1 MSGNGTSM
9 PGDGRWLLPEGI
21 EELLP
26 AEART
31 VERMRRE
38 LLDLCDR
45 WGYELVIPPLVEFT
59 ESLLIGLGP
68 DLDLQTFKL
77 TDQISGRSLGL
88 RPDITPQVARM
99 DAHSLRREGPSR
111 LCYAGSVLHTRAR
124 SPLASRSPIQVGAE
138 LYGDA
143 SLAADIEVVSLM
155 LEMLRVAGVK
165 QITLDLGHVGIFR
178 SLMEHLA
185 LPDALASALFE
196 ALQHKS
202 DPAIRALLAGA
213 GLEAAQNAI
222 LGRLA
227 SLNGG
232 PEVLDE
238 AEVLF
243 AHGPAGIASALRA
256 LREVADA
263 VQQRAP
269 DVTLHFDLC
278 ELHGYHYHTG
288 LVFAAYAPGQGEA
301 LANGGRYDDIGQVF
315 GRARPATGFN
325 TDLKALLRLARAR
338 PVAQSAAVF
347 VPHAVAAAAW
357 EEMQRLRALGEC
369 VVPGVPGEM
378 PPSRCDRELRP
389 SASGGWELKTL
400 E

>member
-1 MSGNGTSM
+1 MGGNGSAM
-9 PGDGRWLLPEGI
+9 PGNGRWLLPEGI

-26 AEART
+26 HEART
-31 VERMRRE
+31 VERMRRD
-38 LLDLCDR
+38 LLDLCAS
-45 WGYELVIPPLVEFT
+45 WGYELVMPPLVEFT
-59 ESLLIGLGP
+59 ESLLIGLGS

-77 TDQISGRSLGL
+77 TDQASGRTLGL
-88 RPDITPQVARM
+88 RPDITPQVARI
-99 DAHSLRREGPSR
+99 DAHSLRREGPAR
-111 LCYAGSVLHTRAR
+111 LCYAGTVLHTRAR

-155 LEMLRVAGVK
+155 LEMLRVAGVRD
-165 QITLDLGHVGIFR
+165 ITLDLGHVGIFR
-178 SLMEHLA
+178 ALMAHLS
-185 LPDALASALFE
+185 LPDAVAGELFE

-202 DPAIRALLAGA
+202 EPSIRALLAGA
-213 GLEAAQNAI
+213 GLGAPEAGV

-227 SLNGG
+227 ALNGG
-232 PEVLDE
+232 REVLAE
-238 AEVLF
+238 AAAVF
-243 AHGPAGIASALRA
+243 AGGPPGIAAALQA
-256 LREVADA
+256 LTEVADA
-263 VQQRAP
+263 VEARAP
-269 DVTLHFDLC
+269 GVTLHFDLC

-338 PVAQSAAVF
+338 QTPEAPAVF
-347 VPHAVAAAAW
+347 VPHGLAEAAW
-357 EEMQRLRALGEC
+357 AEIRRLRDAGEC
-369 VVPGVPGEM
+369 VVAGLPGEVR
-378 PPSRCDRELRP
+378 PARCNRELVR
-389 SASGGWELKTL
+389 ADDAWELKIL

>member
-1 MSGNGTSM
+1 MGGNGTSM

-155 LEMLRVAGVK
+155 LEMLRVAGVE

-185 LPDALASALFE
+185 LPEDLASDLFE

-213 GLEAAQNAI
+213 GLAPGHNAM
-222 LGRLA
+222 LARLA

-232 PEVLDE
+232 REVLDE
-238 AEVLF
+238 AAALF
-243 AHGPAGIASALRA
+243 ADAPPGITAALRA
-256 LREVADA
+256 LAEVADA
-263 VQQRAP
+263 VQARAP
-269 DVTLHFDLC
+269 GVRLHFDLC

-325 TDLKALLRLARAR
+325 TDLKSLLRLARAR
-338 PVAQSAAVF
+338 PSPQSAAVF
-347 VPHAVAAAAW
+347 VPHAVAAGAW
-357 EEMQRLRALGEC
+357 DEVQRLRAAGEC
-369 VVPGVPGEM
+369 VVPGLPGEM

>member
-1 MSGNGTSM
+1 MGGNGTSM
-9 PGDGRWLLPEGI
+9 PGDSRWLLPEGI

-31 VERMRRE
+31 IERMRRE

-45 WGYELVIPPLVEFT
+45 WAYELVIPPLVEYT

-77 TDQISGRSLGL
+77 TDQISGRSLAL

-138 LYGDA
+138 LYGDV

-155 LEMLRVAGVK
+155 LEMLRVAGVG

-185 LPDALASALFE
+185 LPDALASELFE

-202 DPAIRALLAGA
+202 DPTIRALLAGS
-213 GLEAAQNAI
+213 GLEAGQKAI

-227 SLNGG
+227 GLNGG
-232 PEVLDE
+232 SEVLDE

-243 AHGPAGIASALRA
+243 AHGPAGIAGALRA

-269 DVTLHFDLC
+269 DVALHFDLC

-325 TDLKALLRLARAR
+325 TDLKALLRLARAQ

-347 VPHAVAAAAW
+347 VPHAVAEAAW

-369 VVPGVPGEM
+369 VVPGLPGEM
-378 PPSRCDRELRP
+378 PPARCDRELRP
-389 SASGGWELKTL
+389 LTGGGWELKIL

>member
-1 MSGNGTSM
+1 MGGNGASM

-31 VERMRRE
+31 VEHMRRQ

-45 WGYELVIPPLVEFT
+45 WGYELVMPPLVEFT

-77 TDQISGRSLGL
+77 TDQMSGRSLGV

-124 SPLASRSPIQVGAE
+124 SSLASRSPIQVGAE

-155 LEMLRVAGVK
+155 IEMLRVAGVG

-185 LPDALASALFE
+185 LPQALASDLFE

-202 DPAIRALLAGA
+202 EPSIRALLAGA
-213 GLEAAQNAI
+213 GLAPEQTAM

-232 PEVLDE
+232 REVLAE
-238 AEVLF
+238 AATLF
-243 AHGPAGIASALRA
+243 AGAPSGITDALRA
-256 LREVADA
+256 LGEVADA
-263 VQQRAP
+263 VSARAP
-269 DVTLHFDLC
+269 GVTLHFDLC

-347 VPHAVAAAAW
+347 VPHALAASAW
-357 EEMQRLRALGEC
+357 DEIQRLRAAGEC
-369 VVPGVPGEM
+369 VVLGLPAEARPAH
-378 PPSRCDRELRP
+378 CDRELRP
-389 SASGGWELKTL
+389 VSGGGWELWIL

>member
-1 MSGNGTSM
+1 MGGNGTSM

-45 WGYELVIPPLVEFT
+45 WGYELVMPPLVEFT

-155 LEMLRVAGVK
+155 LEMLRVAGVER
-165 QITLDLGHVGIFR
+165 ITLDLGHVGIFR

-185 LPDALASALFE
+185 LPEALSSDLFE

-213 GLEAAQNAI
+213 GLEAGQNAV
-222 LGRLA
+222 LSRLA
-227 SLNGG
+227 GLNGG
-232 PEVLDE
+232 REVLDE
-238 AEVLF
+238 AAALF
-243 AHGPAGIASALRA
+243 AHGPAGISKALRA
-256 LREVADA
+256 LVEVADA

-338 PVAQSAAVF
+338 GVPQSAAVF
-347 VPHAVAAAAW
+347 VPHAVAAGAW
-357 EEMQRLRALGEC
+357 DEIQRLRAAGEC
-369 VVPGVPGEM
+369 VVPGLPGEI
-378 PPSRCDRELRP
+378 PPARCDRELRP
-389 SASGGWELKTL
+389 TVSGGWELKTL

>member
-1 MSGNGTSM
+1 MGGNGASM

-26 AEART
+26 AEARV
-31 VERMRRE
+31 VERMRRQ
-38 LLDLCDR
+38 LLDLCDS
-45 WGYELVIPPLVEFT
+45 WGYELVVPPLVEYT

-77 TDQISGRSLGL
+77 TDQLSGRTLGV
-88 RPDITPQVARM
+88 RPDITPQVARI
-99 DAHSLRREGPSR
+99 DAHSLHCEGPSR

-124 SPLASRSPIQVGAE
+124 SPLASRSPIQLGAE

-155 LEMLRVAGVK
+155 LEMLHVAGVERV
-165 QITLDLGHVGIFR
+165 TLDLGHVGIFR

-185 LPDALASALFE
+185 LPDRLAQALFE

-202 DPAIRALLAGA
+202 EPAIHELLAEAGLPDNQMALLS
-213 GLEAAQNAI
+213 
-222 LGRLA
+222 RLA
-227 SLNGG
+227 GLNGG
-232 PEVLDE
+232 PEVLAE
-238 AEVLF
+238 AAVLF
-243 AHGPAGIASALRA
+243 ADAPAGVGAALRA
-256 LREVADA
+256 LAEVADA
-263 VQQRAP
+263 VTARAP
-269 DVTLHFDLC
+269 GVALHFDLC

-325 TDLKALLRLARAR
+325 TDLKSLLRLTRGSEPAARGG
-338 PVAQSAAVF
+338 VF
-347 VPHAVAAAAW
+347 VPHALGFSAW
-357 EEMQRLRALGEC
+357 SEIQRLRSNGERVVLGL
-369 VVPGVPGEM
+369 
-378 PPSRCDRELRP
+378 PSEQPSAACDRELRA
-389 SASGGWELKTL
+389 SAGGEWQLGIL

>member
-1 MSGNGTSM
+1 MAMGGNGGVM

-31 VERMRRE
+31 VERMRRD
-38 LLDLCDR
+38 LLDLCAR
-45 WGYELVIPPLVEFT
+45 WGYELVMPPLVEFT

-88 RPDITPQVARM
+88 RPDITPQVARI

-124 SPLASRSPIQVGAE
+124 SPHASRSPIQVGAE

-155 LEMLRVAGVK
+155 LEMLRVAGVANL
-165 QITLDLGHVGIFR
+165 TLDLGHVGIFR
-178 SLMEHLA
+178 SLMDHLA
-185 LPDALASALFE
+185 LPEGVAEELFD

-202 DPAIRALLAGA
+202 EPSIRALLAGA
-213 GLEAAQNAI
+213 GLAPGHAAV

-227 SLNGG
+227 GLNGG
-232 PEVLDE
+232 REVLAE
-238 AEVLF
+238 ASAMF
-243 AHGPAGIASALRA
+243 PDGPPGIGSALRA
-256 LREVADA
+256 LSEVADA
-263 VQQRAP
+263 VEQRAP
-269 DVTLHFDLC
+269 GVTLHFDLC

-338 PVAQSAAVF
+338 APQGQAVVF
-347 VPHAVAAAAW
+347 VPHTLAAQAW
-357 EEMQRLRALGEC
+357 DEIRRLRDKGEC
-369 VVPGVPGEM
+369 VLVGLPGET
-378 PPSRCDRELRP
+378 PSSRCDRELRP
-389 SASGGWELKTL
+389 AGNGWELKTL
-400 E
+400 

>member
-1 MSGNGTSM
+1 MGGNGSAM
-9 PGDGRWLLPEGI
+9 PGNGRWLLPEGI

-31 VERMRRE
+31 VERMRRD
-38 LLDLCDR
+38 LLDLCAS
-45 WGYELVIPPLVEFT
+45 WGYELVMPPLVEFT
-59 ESLLIGLGP
+59 ESLLIGLGS

-77 TDQISGRSLGL
+77 TDQASGRTLGL
-88 RPDITPQVARM
+88 RPDITPQVARI
-99 DAHSLRREGPSR
+99 DAHSLRREGPAR
-111 LCYAGSVLHTRAR
+111 LCYAGTVLHTRAR

-155 LEMLRVAGVK
+155 LQMLRVAGVRD
-165 QITLDLGHVGIFR
+165 ITLDLGHVGIFR
-178 SLMEHLA
+178 ALMAHLA
-185 LPDALASALFE
+185 LPDAVAGELFE

-202 DPAIRALLAGA
+202 EPSIRALLAGA
-213 GLEAAQNAI
+213 GLGAPEAGV

-227 SLNGG
+227 ALNGG
-232 PEVLDE
+232 REVLAE
-238 AEVLF
+238 AAAVF
-243 AHGPAGIASALRA
+243 AGGPPGIAAALQA
-256 LREVADA
+256 LTEVADA
-263 VQQRAP
+263 VEARAP
-269 DVTLHFDLC
+269 GVTLHFDLC

-338 PVAQSAAVF
+338 QTPETPAVF
-347 VPHAVAAAAW
+347 VPHGLAEAAW
-357 EEMQRLRALGEC
+357 EEIRRLRDAGEC
-369 VVPGVPGEM
+369 VVAGLPGEVR
-378 PPSRCDRELRP
+378 PARCSRELVR
-389 SASGGWELKTL
+389 ADDAWELKIL